1 MNEELILLL
10 GDKIRTK
17 RTQKNITLE
26 QLAGKAGVSKGLISQ
41 IENNRTVPSL
51 PVLFNIIHSLEEDL
65 KTFFED
71 MQDSFTN
78 NKVLIIRKGQEKEFA
93 KEPVKGFS
101 YKRIL
106 TRSVVSQATDIVL
119 LELKKKASRKQM
131 IQTDAFECKY
141 VLKGNLT
148 IRDVTKPVTLEV
160 TYGGRVKAF
169 GGERAGFKIKGKILR
184 KEYGLKFSGALEG
197 GGLIVSDEIEINVK
211 VEITKQA

>member
-10 GDKIRTK
+10 GDKIKTK
-17 RTQKNITLE
+17 RQQKNITLE

-51 PVLFNIIHSLEEDL
+51 PVLFNIIHSLDENL

-71 MQDSFTN
+71 MQDSLTN
-78 NKVLIIRKGQEKEFA
+78 GHILIIRRGQEKLFS

-106 TRSVVSQATDIVL
+106 TRSITSQATDVVM
-119 LELKKKASRKQM
+119 LELKKNASRKQM

-141 VLKGNLT
+141 ILKGSVEYQVEKETFQLNEG
-148 IRDVTKPVTLEV
+148 DTLFFD
-160 TYGGRVKAF
+160 GRAKHRLKNIGDTEAL
-169 GGERAGFKIKGKILR
+169 ILII
-184 KEYGLKFSGALEG
+184 YFF
-197 GGLIVSDEIEINVK
+197 
-211 VEITKQA
+211 

>member
-10 GDKIRTK
+10 GDKIKTK

-51 PVLFNIIHSLEEDL
+51 PVLFNIIHSLDEDL

-71 MQDSFTN
+71 MHDSI
-78 NKVLIIRKGQEKEFA
+78 NKGSVLIIRKGQEKLFE

-106 TRSVVSQATDIVL
+106 TRSIATQAADVVL
-119 LELKKKASRKQM
+119 LELKKNAVRKQM
-131 IQTDAFECKY
+131 ITTDAFECKY
-141 VLKGNLT
+141 VLKG
-148 IRDVTKPVTLEV
+148 
-160 TYGGRVKAF
+160 
-169 GGERAGFKIKGKILR
+169 
-184 KEYGLKFSGALEG
+184 
-197 GGLIVSDEIEINVK
+197 K
-211 VEITKQA
+211 VEYQVEKEVFELEEGDTLFFDGRARHRLRNIGNSEALILIFYLF